1 MLVKIYGMLWVFGI
15 VVAALF
21 FLTGNL
27 TPVVAV
33 VFGFITFG
41 MVFMGMM
48 GVLPSTVGHNAPAPV
63 DKAETVQVK
72 VKEEKVV
79 PATAAVHAH

>member
-1 MLVKIYGMLWVFGI
+1 MLVKIYGMLWVIGI
-15 VVAALF
+15 IVAALF

-48 GVLPSTVGHNAPAPV
+48 NVLPSTVGHNAPAPEV
-63 DKAETVQVK
+63 KAEAIP
-72 VKEEKVV
+72 VKEQEENVV
-79 PATAAVHAH
+79 PVGVVHAH